1 MKSTSFI
8 VLSFL
13 EWFKIVSK
21 NNIIEKLITY
31 YIKKQNQD
39 IILIF
44 LLIGDKDELE
54 VVENLSASECK
65 VRRTER
71 V

>member
-44 LLIGDKDELE
+44 IFIRDKDELE